1 LAVSAK
7 SIVISLTV
15 FILLVVGAS
24 LLLTAGQRSEPQVAS
39 YTTASND
46 KPMAEIKEAF
56 FDFGEIK
63 VSDVKQK
70 DFALKNTGTK
80 PLQILN
86 VNSSCGCTTGQ
97 IIYDGTTSKEFG
109 MHSQSGYVTE
119 IAPNSTAMVRL
130 IYRPATMPVYGSVER
145 EVYLTTND
153 PQKEKLV
160 FAIKANVR

>member
-1 LAVSAK
+1 MK
-7 SIVISLTV
+7 TKTIIISLV
-15 FILLVVGAS
+15 IFLGLIIGAS
-24 LLLTAGQRSEPQVAS
+24 FLLTSGQKPEPQVAS
-39 YTTASND
+39 SLKN
-46 KPMAEIKEAF
+46 EV

-70 DFALKNTGTK
+70 DFVLKNTSTK

-97 IIYDGTTSKEFG
+97 IIYKGKSSREFG

-119 IAPNSTAMVRL
+119 IAPNTSATVRV
-130 IYRPATMPVYGSVER
+130 IYRPATMPVYGSVQR

-153 PQKEKLV
+153 PDQQKLV
-160 FAIKANVR
+160 FGVKAYVR